1 MVAVTGHRELVP
13 SELPGLRKLVAAFF
27 EDLRERYPDRNVAV
41 MSSLAEGADRLVAET
56 AIELGIALT
65 VLLPM
70 PRDSYLSDFTAPGSR
85 EQFSRLCAAAVD
97 VFELPLVQGST
108 LEAIS
113 TPGSAR
119 SIQYA
124 QAGVFLCAHC
134 HILLAL
140 WDGKPSDKVG
150 GTSQVVRFH
159 HDDVMPGYTP
169 VGTPSHLILTD
180 DESDLVYHIVCSRD
194 RPGGAP
200 AQGLKPL
207 EAWWYTTDER
217 EPRVREMPL
226 RHRLVF
232 ERLSE
237 FNRDIA
243 RHAASI
249 ERESWSLL
257 TDAQAATMSPGL
269 QDINHVF
276 RAADWLAI
284 YYQKKRLAVLRL
296 THVCVLLMGLAYV
309 SYTDFRSERWMIFA
323 LLGPM
328 MVAMAVSGIA
338 ARGAWHRRY
347 LDYRALAEGLRIQFY
362 WAAAGVTSGNVT
374 KFAHDNFLQMQDPEL
389 GWIRNVMRIA
399 GTECDVAPRADAE
412 GLRFS
417 VKEWIGDPDSGQ
429 LGYYRRKSALRAKQ
443 HETTMMLGRIG
454 LWASAVCLGVL
465 LFVGAGVPEAVQTPL
480 TYALGIL
487 FLLIG
492 VRQSFAKSTAEAELI
507 KQYDFM
513 HRIFSNAYRRIE
525 AANHDDERRRILKIL
540 GDASLEEHAQWIL
553 MHRERSID
561 QQEIVKL
568 G

>member
-1 MVAVTGHRELVP
+1 VAVTGHRDLLP
-13 SELPGLRKLVAAFF
+13 SELPELRKLVRAFL
-27 EDLRERYPDRNVAV
+27 EDLRSRYPDRNVAV
-41 MSSLAEGADRLVAET
+41 MSPLAEGADRLVAEI

-65 VLLPM
+65 VVLPM
-70 PRDSYLSDFTAPGSR
+70 SRDSYLLDFTAPESR

-97 VFELPLVQGST
+97 VFELPL
-108 LEAIS
+108 IS
-113 TPGSAR
+113 GATPESIATPGTAR
-119 SIQYA
+119 SRQYA
-124 QAGVFLCAHC
+124 QSGVFMCAHC

-140 WDGKPSDKVG
+140 WDGKLSDQVG

-159 HDDVMPGYTP
+159 HDDVMPGYT
-169 VGTPSHLILTD
+169 VGTPSQLILTD

-194 RPGGAP
+194 RPDGAP
-200 AQGLKPL
+200 AQGLRAL
-207 EAWWYTTDER
+207 DAWWYTTDER
-217 EPRVREMPL
+217 QPRVREMPS
-226 RHRLVF
+226 RHRRVF

-257 TDAQAATMSPGL
+257 SDAQAATLSPGL

-296 THVCVLLMGLAYV
+296 THVCVLVMGFAYV
-309 SYTDFRSERWMIFA
+309 SYTDYSSERWLIFV
-323 LLGPM
+323 LFGLM
-328 MVAMAVSGIA
+328 MLAMAVSA
-338 ARGAWHRRY
+338 VATRGAWHRRY

-389 GWIRNVMRIA
+389 GWIRNVMRSA
-399 GTECDVAPRADAE
+399 GTECDVASRADAE
-412 GLRFS
+412 GLRFAVS
-417 VKEWIGDPDSGQ
+417 EWIGDLDSGQ
-429 LGYYRRKSALRAKQ
+429 LGYYRRKSALRSKQ
-443 HETTMMLGRIG
+443 HETTMTLGRVG
-454 LWASAVCLGVL
+454 LWSSAICLGIL
-465 LFVGAGVPEAVQTPL
+465 LFVGAGVPDAVRTPL

-492 VRQSFAKSTAEAELI
+492 VRQSFAKSTAESELI

-513 HRIFSNAYRRIE
+513 HRIFSNAWRRID

-561 QQEIVKL
+561 QREIVKL